1 MQWILDLRDKHK
13 IARQGP
19 DGDAYWAA
27 YKEGKF
33 LSALGAD
40 WYAGFFKDLAPE
52 LAGKMK
58 VAIMPAFTEG
68 GARTSCVGGTGLTI
82 VKFSKNIDTAW
93 KFEESAMLTV
103 EGNVRRFEL
112 TSLFPPFI
120 PAMTD
125 PRLQKPD
132 EYYSGMN
139 LGGVFAEVGPEV
151 PPQFQS
157 PYRSELNSQLNA
169 VWQDIRDLKV
179 TPEAAF
185 KQVSEEIRKVMAEEA
200 A

>member
-1 MQWILDLRDKHK
+1 MPIGRHT
-13 IARQGP
+13 
-19 DGDAYWAA
+19 
-27 YKEGKF
+27 KEGKF